1 MLTLYTKA
9 ECPFCWKVRMA
20 LALKS
25 LSYQAIEVDTHNKP
39 AELLALSAKGTV
51 PVLVV
56 DNEVLD
62 ESAAI
67 VAYLDRHVEM
77 PPLLTAPAAQA
88 LQNYSDK
95 NIGPQIRDAIFIR
108 REQPEAEWDHAVLSQ
123 CQCAWEHILEH
134 LEGQCSPSGPWFL
147 GDTPSIAD
155 CALCARFALAQYY
168 GLHGVDK
175 YPKLLAWITRLYQ
188 SNAFRQAC
196 PAHIYDALLA

>member
-9 ECPFCWKVRMA
+9 ECPFCWKVRMV

-25 LSYQAIEVDTHNKP
+25 LSYQTIEVDTHNKP

-56 DNEVLD
+56 DDEVLD

-67 VAYLDRHVEM
+67 VAYLERHEET
-77 PPLLTAPAAQA
+77 PPLLTTPAAMT

-95 NIGPQIRDAIFIR
+95 DIGPKIRDAIFIR
-108 REQPEAEWDHAVLSQ
+108 REKPEAEWDHAVLSQ
-123 CQCAWEHILEH
+123 CQNAWEHILEH
-134 LEGQCSPSGPWFL
+134 LENQCSSSGPWFL

-175 YPKLLAWITRLYQ
+175 HPKLSAWITRLYR

-196 PAHIYDALLA
+196 PAHIYETLLS

>member
-25 LSYQAIEVDTHNKP
+25 LSYQAVEVDTHNKP
-39 AELLALSAKGTV
+39 TELLALSAKGTV

-56 DNEVLD
+56 DDEVLD

-67 VAYLDRHVEM
+67 VAYLERHEET
-77 PPLLTAPAAQA
+77 PPLLTTPEAMT

-95 NIGPQIRDAIFIR
+95 DIGPKIRDAIFMR
-108 REQPEAEWDHAVLSQ
+108 REKPEAEWDHAVLSQ
-123 CQCAWEHILEH
+123 CQNAWEHILEH
-134 LEGQCSPSGPWFL
+134 LENHCSSSGPWFL

-175 YPKLLAWITRLYQ
+175 HPKLSAWITRLYR

-196 PAHIYDALLA
+196 PAHIYETLLP